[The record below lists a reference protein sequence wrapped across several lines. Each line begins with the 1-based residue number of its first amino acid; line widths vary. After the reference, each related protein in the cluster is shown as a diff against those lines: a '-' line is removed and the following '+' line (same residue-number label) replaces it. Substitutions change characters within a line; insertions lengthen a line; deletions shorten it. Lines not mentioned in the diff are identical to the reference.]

1 MMKDKKFSLK
11 QKSNLKVLA
20 SLTVAWTTSQA
31 LVTFGSKLFWP
42 ESTVIII
49 ATILLNIGLGIGLI
63 LANRKYLIEG
73 DELDKKIAIESMSLA
88 LGLSIVVGLAY
99 SSASQANLIPFDAD
113 ISHLVI
119 FTGISILASIG
130 ISRKRYL

>member
-1 MMKDKKFSLK
+1 MKEKKFTLK
-11 QKSNLKVLA
+11 QKSNVKVLA
-20 SLTVAWTTSQA
+20 YWTVAWTTSQA

-42 ESTVIII
+42 ESTVLII
-49 ATILLNIGLGIGLI
+49 ATILLNIGLGVGLI
-63 LANRKYLIEG
+63 LSNRKYLVEG

-99 SSASQANLIPFDAD
+99 SSAAQANLIPFDAD

>member
-1 MMKDKKFSLK
+1 MKEKKFTLK
-11 QKSNLKVLA
+11 QKSNVKVLA
-20 SLTVAWTTSQA
+20 YWTVAWTTSQA

-42 ESTVIII
+42 ESTVLII
-49 ATILLNIGLGIGLI
+49 ATILLNIGLGVGLI
-63 LANRKYLIEG
+63 LANRKYLVEG

-99 SSASQANLIPFDAD
+99 SSAAQANLIPFAAD

-130 ISRKRYL
+130 ITRKRYL